1 MSVDLSTKYLGLD
14 LRSPLV
20 ASAGPIQQNLDGVR
34 ALADSGVGAIVMY
47 SLFEEQVRH
56 EEARQAELELEYM
69 DSFAESLS
77 FFPTV
82 QSNGGGITAGYLA
95 HLEASAKAV
104 DVPVIAS
111 LNGATNGGWV
121 QTAHRMQDA
130 GAAAIECNIYM
141 VPGDVEMT
149 GAEVEDRHVEIVTA
163 VRNAVD
169 IPVAVKLSPFFSAP
183 GNMIA
188 RLDAAGA
195 DGLVLFNRFLQ
206 PDIDLERLEVVPGVW
221 LSSRFDQRVPL
232 TWIASLSGRVNA
244 SLAATSGVETSDDV
258 LKYLLAG
265 ADVVMTTS
273 ALVRHGAPY
282 ARTLID
288 GVSQWLERKDLSLEQ
303 ARGLLAVP
311 ADASSSEYERNGY
324 VAALE
329 KAKATYGG

>member
-56 EEARQAELELEYM
+56 EEARQAEFELEYM

-82 QSNGGGITAGYLA
+82 SSNEGGITNEYLA

-104 DVPVIAS
+104 DIPVIAS

-121 QTAHRMQDA
+121 DTARRMQDA
-130 GAAAIECNIYM
+130 GAAGIECNIYM

-149 GAEVEDRHVEIVTA
+149 GAEVEDRHVQIVQA
-163 VRNAVD
+163 VRDAVD
-169 IPVAVKLSPFFSAP
+169 VPVAVKLSPFFSAP

-206 PDIDLERLEVVPGVW
+206 PDIDTEKLEVVPGVW
-221 LSSRFDQRVPL
+221 LSNRSDQRVPL
-232 TWIASLSGRVNA
+232 TWIATLSGHVRA

-258 LKYLLAG
+258 VKYLLAG

-273 ALVRHGAPY
+273 ALVRHGASH
-282 ARTLID
+282 AEVLLGGLED
-288 GVSQWLERKDLSLEQ
+288 WLERKGLTLDQ

-329 KAKATYGG
+329 KAKATYGA